1 MVRVKPLAWTDESAP
16 TESCRYNHVE
26 AMTPFGRFG
35 ITWKGWKG
43 DDWPTVD
50 EVPWEGYDSTFGPY
64 PTLEDAK
71 AACEQE
77 FARRINES
85 LSPEPGREE

>member
-26 AMTPFGRFG
+26 AMTPFGRFL

-50 EVPWEGYDSTFGPY
+50 EVPWEGYDSTFGPH
-64 PTLEDAK
+64 PDLEEAK

-77 FARRINES
+77 FARRINEC

>member
-71 AACEQE
+71 EACEKE

>member
-1 MVRVKPLAWTDESAP
+1 MVIVKPLAWTDESAP

-71 AACEQE
+71 AACEKE
-77 FARRINES
+77 FARRINEC